1 MRAKPQIYFSLMKFH
16 SLRIDLRNSLLAIST
31 LMAVAMQ
38 PASGAVLKVRNLN
51 DDGKGSLR
59 QVIRSAA
66 NKDQIQFQVSGHI
79 QLLTGELLVDKDLT
93 IEGPSSGDL
102 VIDAGGNSR
111 IFNLCPRGAEV
122 TLRRL
127 KLLNGKDVE
136 GGGAVIS
143 AGDLTIED
151 CEISNCASGEYTE
164 FGISGG
170 SGGAVLN
177 VGGKLKINRSTIRG
191 NLSYA
196 GGGVAIVDGT
206 LRICDS
212 RVDGN
217 VGGVA
222 GGIEVQNSV
231 LTLLSTSVSS
241 NRSLVDA
248 AGIEFYLSCTASVER
263 CQFVRNQ
270 AALGAGAILTDYG
283 CNIAL
288 RDSRFLENIGD
299 YGDGGAIKNWE
310 VMSIIGCT
318 FAGNRVYY
326 YEDLSQGG
334 AIYNGGFLT
343 VENSTFSGNCS
354 GFGGGAILNSY
365 QLTLRHCTLTGN
377 ESRYGGALST
387 LDYPEIVSAVENTI
401 IAGNIGTALD
411 LPAPDFSGAISSF
424 DYNLIGQLSNGTLNG
439 PTEHTL
445 FGTLEIPLNALLGPL
460 QFNGGPTP
468 THSPL
473 VGSPAIDAGFC
484 TGLNVDQRGYRR
496 PVGASCDIGA
506 VEVQ

>member
-1 MRAKPQIYFSLMKFH
+1 MKCH
-16 SLRIDLRNSLLAIST
+16 SLPINFVKRLIVLAG
-31 LMAVAMQ
+31 LMAMAVQ
-38 PASGAVLKVRNLN
+38 PVSGAVLKVRNLD

-59 QVIRSAA
+59 QAIQNAA
-66 NKDQIQFQVSGHI
+66 NQDRIEFQVCGHI
-79 QLLTGELLVDKDLT
+79 QLLSGELLIDKDLI
-93 IEGPSSGDL
+93 IEGPSSGEV

-111 IFNLCPRGAEV
+111 IFNLSPQGAEV
-122 TLRRL
+122 TLRHL
-127 KLLNGKDVE
+127 KLVNGKDLN

-151 CEISNCASGEYTE
+151 CEIWNCASSEYTE
-164 FGISGG
+164 FGIYGG
-170 SGGAVLN
+170 LGGGVLN
-177 VGGKLKINRSTIRG
+177 VGGKLKINRSTIMG

-206 LRICDS
+206 LYISNS

-222 GGIEVQNSV
+222 GGIEVQNSL
-231 LTLLSTSVSS
+231 LTLISSSVSS
-241 NRSLVDA
+241 NLSSVDA

-263 CQFVRNQ
+263 CQFVHNR
-270 AALGAGAILTDYG
+270 AGLGAAAILTDYG

-288 RDSRFLENIGD
+288 GDSMFLDNIGD

-310 VMSIIGCT
+310 VMSITGCT

-334 AIYNGGFLT
+334 AIYNGGLLT
-343 VENSTFSGNCS
+343 VENSTFSGNGS
-354 GFGGGAILNSY
+354 GFAGGAILNSY
-365 QLTLRHCTLTGN
+365 QLTLRHCTLTEN
-377 ESRYGGALST
+377 QSRYGGALST
-387 LDYPEIVSAVENTI
+387 LDYPEIVSLVENTI

-411 LPAPDFSGAISSF
+411 LPAPDFFGTITSL

-445 FGTLEIPLNALLGPL
+445 FGTLENPLHALLGPL

-468 THSPL
+468 THLPL
-473 VGSPAIDAGFC
+473 AGSPAIDAGSC
-484 TGLNVDQRGYRR
+484 TGLNVDQRGYYR
-496 PVGASCDIGA
+496 PVGAGCDIGA
-506 VEVQ
+506 VEAQ